1 MTDKGLCIEMTDEE
15 IIRAHFDMVYRL
27 ALSQTKNCANA
38 EDVTQEVFL
47 RFVENRKKL
56 TSAEHIKAWL
66 IRVTINCSKS
76 VFMNSWFKKTVPLTE
91 ELTFDTPE
99 KSEVY
104 YAVQTLPSK
113 YRTVIHLFY
122 YEDMSVGEIS
132 RCLSMKPSTVKSRL
146 FRGREMLRN
155 ELKGGYDFV

>member
-1 MTDKGLCIEMTDEE
+1 MAEDKLCMDMTDEE
-15 IIRAHFDMVYRL
+15 IIRASFDMVYRL
-27 ALSQTKNCANA
+27 ALSQTKSIANA

-47 RFVENRKKL
+47 RFVENRRKL
-56 TSAEHIKAWL
+56 KSSEHIKAWL

-76 VFMNSWFKKTVPLTE
+76 VFNSSWFRKTVPLDNE
-91 ELTFDTPE
+91 IAFDTPE

-104 YAVQTLPSK
+104 YAVQSLPTK

-122 YEDMSVGEIS
+122 YEDMSVKEIAD
-132 RCLSMKPSTVKSRL
+132 CLNMKDSTVKSHL
-146 FRGREMLRN
+146 FRGRELLKK

>member
-1 MTDKGLCIEMTDEE
+1 MAELCIEMTDEE
-15 IIRAHFDMVYRL
+15 IIREHIDMVYRL
-27 ALSQTKNCANA
+27 AMSQTKNKANA

-47 RFVENRKKL
+47 RFIENREKL
-56 TSAEHIKAWL
+56 TSMEHIKAWL

-76 VFMNSWFKKTVPLTE
+76 VFLNSWFKKTVPLTN

-122 YEDMSVGEIS
+122 YEDMSVREIAE
-132 RCLSMKPSTVKSRL
+132 CLSMKESTVKSHL
-146 FRGREMLRN
+146 FRGRELLRN
-155 ELKGGYDFV
+155 ELKGGYDIV

>member
-1 MTDKGLCIEMTDEE
+1 MTDEE

-27 ALSQTKNCANA
+27 ALSQTKSVANA

-47 RFVENRKKL
+47 RFVENRRKL
-56 TSAEHIKAWL
+56 KSSEHIKAWL

-76 VFMNSWFKKTVPLTE
+76 VFLSSWFRKTVPLTDE
-91 ELTFDTPE
+91 ITFDTPE

-104 YAVQTLPSK
+104 YAVQSLPSK

-122 YEDMSVGEIS
+122 YEDMSVKEIAD
-132 RCLSMKPSTVKSRL
+132 CLSMKESTVKSHL
-146 FRGREMLRN
+146 FRGRELLKK